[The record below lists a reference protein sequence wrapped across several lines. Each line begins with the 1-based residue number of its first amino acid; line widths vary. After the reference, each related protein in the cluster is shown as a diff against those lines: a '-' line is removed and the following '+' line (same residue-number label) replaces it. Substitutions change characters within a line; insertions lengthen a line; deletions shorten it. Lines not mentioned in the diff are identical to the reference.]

1 MNNMTEEAMNYVD
14 IREKRHVTGPGL
26 VEVNFPERDIIF
38 LDISTFNYN
47 SATCCFTAVQEAIK
61 ALNKRKELKNELS

>member
-1 MNNMTEEAMNYVD
+1 MNNMTEEAMTFVD
-14 IREKRHVTGPGL
+14 SREKRHIAGPGL
-26 VEVNFPERDIIF
+26 VEVEFPKKDIIF

-61 ALNKRKELKNELS
+61 ALNKRKELKNG